1 MNLPNCFDPVI
12 VTVDIQERLVP
23 SVYNPDEIVARAS
36 VLLRGAAELGVRV
49 IATEHTPKDWVIPFP
64 PLQKP
69 LSRKK
74 AVWSPRPLFRF
85 SVRKNFRKL
94 FRRCVPTH

>member
-49 IATEHTPKDWVIPFP
+49 IATE
-64 PLQKP
+64 Q
-69 LSRKK
+69 
-74 AVWSPRPLFRF
+74 
-85 SVRKNFRKL
+85 
-94 FRRCVPTH
+94 